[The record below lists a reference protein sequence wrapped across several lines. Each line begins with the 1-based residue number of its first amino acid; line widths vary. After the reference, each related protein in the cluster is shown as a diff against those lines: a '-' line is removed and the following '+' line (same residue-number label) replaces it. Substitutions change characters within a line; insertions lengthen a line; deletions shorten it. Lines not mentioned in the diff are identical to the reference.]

1 MALSADLISQFV
13 KITNDKNETKT
24 EEMLQGK
31 VQIIGNKNYVRL
43 SSSDVLTPVHTTTE
57 LKNGDMVNVL
67 IKDHT
72 ATVLGNVTAPSMN
85 EDTGTTLAEH
95 LKSGEITGTREWID
109 SIVEGNADVKE
120 SIKDVK
126 RDVDLKM
133 DSEGVKI
140 QIKTAI
146 KDIHEVTTN
155 TGYSFTDEGLKISKS
170 TSPIE
175 TTITENGMKI
185 KSGVYERLVAD
196 KDGVSAT
203 NLHAKTFLTINEKCR
218 IEPYG
223 SDRLAC
229 FWIGG

>member
-1 MALSADLISQFV
+1 MALTTDLISQFV
-13 KITNDKNETKT
+13 KITNDKNDKKT
-24 EEMLQGK
+24 EEMLQGVVRILDGK
-31 VQIIGNKNYVRL
+31 TYVKL
-43 SSSDVLTPVHTTTE
+43 SGSEVLTPVHTTTE
-57 LKNGDMVNVL
+57 VKDDDMVNVL

-72 ATVLGNVTAPSMN
+72 ATVLGNVSAPAIN
-85 EDTGTTLAEH
+85 EDTGNA
-95 LKSGEITGTREWID
+95 
-109 SIVEGNADVKE
+109 IVDQ
-120 SIKDVK
+120 IKDVK

-140 QIKTAI
+140 QIQTAI
-146 KDIHEVTTN
+146 GDIHEVTTN